1 MVKSSKFKS
10 FLKEYK
16 ESVLIG
22 DSSTDFEAA
31 SKWGTI
37 SIGVLTGNSSGE
49 SKDVIQPDYW
59 KKDLWEAVD
68 FLLND
73 FQ

>member
-22 DSSTDFEAA
+22 SCVLLGLVALASTVHHIIVLMSVLFLV
-31 SKWGTI
+31 
-37 SIGVLTGNSSGE
+37 GVFM
-49 SKDVIQPDYW
+49 Y
-59 KKDLWEAVD
+59 
-68 FLLND
+68 LLIKE
-73 FQ
+73 

>member
-22 DSSTDFEAA
+22 SCVLLGLVALASTVHHIILLMSVLFLV
-31 SKWGTI
+31 
-37 SIGVLTGNSSGE
+37 GVFM
-49 SKDVIQPDYW
+49 Y
-59 KKDLWEAVD
+59 
-68 FLLND
+68 LLIKE
-73 FQ
+73 

>member
-22 DSSTDFEAA
+22 SCVLLGLVALASTVHHMILLMSVLFLV
-31 SKWGTI
+31 
-37 SIGVLTGNSSGE
+37 GVFM
-49 SKDVIQPDYW
+49 Y
-59 KKDLWEAVD
+59 
-68 FLLND
+68 LLIKE
-73 FQ
+73 